1 MALHGNYSVFLKT
14 PGRFLAGS
22 TQCGDRANWDRA
34 GAVRNPRAGWASWSA
49 KSSIPSGYVP
59 GSAFVVQQTAGGM
72 ATFNSITGSGGV
84 ATGNLAGG
92 LNGVAPLTGAGDITN
107 AALAL
112 VVSAVA
118 ALTGSGDLSA
128 DIQGK
133 LEAAAD
139 LAGAGDLAGSLEALA
154 NILSGLTGSG
164 DLAGTLNS
172 LGSLSADITVSGDL
186 LTTAN
191 VADAVWG
198 AIAETGY
205 SYQDMMKILAAIAA
219 GKTTIVDNGGGSATL
234 TFRNLGDTLDRV
246 EADMQD
252 SERDTI
258 TLDLG

>member
-14 PGRFLAGS
+14 PGRFRAGS
-22 TQCGDRANWDRA
+22 TQCGDRSNWNRGGANF
-34 GAVRNPRAGWASWSA
+34 NPRAGWASWSA
-49 KSSIPSGYVP
+49 KSSIPSGYAP
-59 GSAFVVQQTAGGM
+59 GSAFVVQQTGGGM
-72 ATFNSITGSGGV
+72 ATFNSITGVGSISSS
-84 ATGNLAGG
+84 NLAGG
-92 LNGVAPLTGAGDITN
+92 LNAEAPLTGSGDITN

-128 DIQGK
+128 DISAK
-133 LEAAAD
+133 LEAAAA
-139 LAGAGDLAGSLEALA
+139 LAGAGDLAGSITALA
-154 NILSGLTGSG
+154 NILSGLTGAG
-164 DLAGTLNS
+164 DLVGTLNAE
-172 LGSLSADITVSGDL
+172 GSLSADITVSGDL

-205 SYQDMMKILAAIAA
+205 SYQDMMKILASIAA

-252 SERDTI
+252 SERQTI